1 MEDSHRVRRRRRRP
15 SPLVAGAALSLALVA
30 VLSGCARAVL
40 RVALLTKLE
49 SGSLVG
55 ASEANAATL
64 FLEERASAGKAGD
77 IEVVP
82 YDDAWLP
89 DKALLAYE
97 RARADGIDFFITSHT
112 STCAIGLEP
121 AMRRD
126 GVFAMVTGS
135 ATTALSGKDDL
146 ILRNVPD
153 LTFEQE
159 RIADYVSGLPGTS
172 VLVLRDLDNGAYTEP
187 AFWAFSRGL
196 VGKDLR
202 LHDVRMSALDL
213 GQVREAMLE
222 KPFDVLYVLVGAY
235 QASAGTFAQLAAS
248 INPEARIVFTPWL
261 KTPALAASA
270 GRALERSTLPSH
282 YPAKGQDERVDGYIE
297 RFEAR
302 FGYVPTFI
310 SLNVYAGLETLAA
323 AWDSGART
331 PLEFKRWILERG
343 EVPTS
348 FGTAVFDRYGDSNTP
363 IVMIED
369 PRREFE

>member
-1 MEDSHRVRRRRRRP
+1 MEDTHRGRRRRP
-15 SPLVAGAALSLALVA
+15 SALMAGAALSLTLIAALP
-30 VLSGCARAVL
+30 GCAGPVL
-40 RVALLTKLE
+40 RIALLTKLE

-64 FLEERASAGKAGD
+64 FLEERARAGRKSD
-77 IEVVP
+77 IEVKP

-89 DKALLAYE
+89 EKALMAYE
-97 RARADGIDFFITSHT
+97 RARADGYEFFVTSHT
-112 STCAIGLEP
+112 STSAIGLEP

-126 GVFAMVTGS
+126 GVLAMVTGS

-146 ILRNVPD
+146 ILRNIPD
-153 LTFEQE
+153 LAYEQARVAE
-159 RIADYVSGLPGTS
+159 YVSTLPGTE

-187 AFWAFSRGL
+187 AFWSFSAE
-196 VGKDLR
+196 VAGKNLR
-202 LHDVRMSALDL
+202 LHDIRMSALDL
-213 GQVREAMLE
+213 EAARAAMLE
-222 KPFDVLYVLVGAY
+222 KPFDVLYILVGGY

-248 INPEARIVFTPWL
+248 INPSVRIVFTPWL

-270 GRALERSTLPSH
+270 GPALERSTLPSH
-282 YPAKGQDERVDGYIE
+282 YPAKGQDPRVDGYIE

-331 PLEFKRWILERG
+331 PAEFKRWILGRG

-348 FGTAVFDRYGDSNTP
+348 FGVSVFDRFGDSNTP
-363 IVMIED
+363 LVMIED